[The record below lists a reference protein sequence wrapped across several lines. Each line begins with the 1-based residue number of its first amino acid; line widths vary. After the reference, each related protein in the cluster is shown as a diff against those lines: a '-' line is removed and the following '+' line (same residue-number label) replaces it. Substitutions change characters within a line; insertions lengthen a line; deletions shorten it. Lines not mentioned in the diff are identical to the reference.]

1 MKKYTII
8 LCLCITFITSVATA
22 NTEKKSPLLI
32 KFQQDIF
39 AEMIHTHGDKIESEV
54 ILDWCGLNELADK
67 IKLSTN
73 ELKRAVFNAFV
84 GAGTKNVKAT
94 EIARQLSDDDWNVY
108 NHALF
113 SDIHRYKEG
122 IAKGLFYAFPDK
134 SESFCRQS
142 EIKILKIA
150 KNFTH

>member
-1 MKKYTII
+1 MKKYAVI
-8 LCLCITFITSVATA
+8 LCLFITFITSATPD
-22 NTEKKSPLLI
+22 NNEKISPLLI

-39 AEMIHTHGDKIESEV
+39 AEMIHTHGDQIESEV

-73 ELKRAVFNAFV
+73 ELKLAIFNSFV
-84 GAGTKNVKAT
+84 VAGTKNVKAT
-94 EIARQLSDDDWNVY
+94 EIARQLSDDDWDVY

-122 IAKGLFYAFPDK
+122 IAKGLSYAFPDK
-134 SESFCRQS
+134 SKTFCHQT
-142 EIKILKIA
+142 EIKMLKIA
-150 KNFTH
+150 KTLTH